1 MFNTNAQRG
10 NRESAEHCYTTRSA
24 DVKGRMLSSLSAMNC
39 VSCDK
44 SELESRLHKCPIC
57 FRWICEDCGKRDYG
71 RTFCSQRCADQFFFG
86 DDEG

>member
-1 MFNTNAQRG
+1 
-10 NRESAEHCYTTRSA
+10 
-24 DVKGRMLSSLSAMNC
+24 MNC
-39 VSCDK
+39 VRCDK

-57 FRWICEDCGKRDYG
+57 FRWICDDCGKRDYG